1 MIYIVVASIAT
12 IIGTCIILF
21 IIFLINRENYS
32 IENNYINPKFVSG
45 VVTEIICPINERC
58 QISFEYTVNNIKY
71 TNTSEQNNLT
81 ANYKKNQEIIV
92 IYSSNNSEY
101 SSIYEKSYTIYYWIL
116 IITALILLTLL
127 WIFFIYTINII

>member
-32 IENNYINPKFVSG
+32 IENNYINPKFVRG